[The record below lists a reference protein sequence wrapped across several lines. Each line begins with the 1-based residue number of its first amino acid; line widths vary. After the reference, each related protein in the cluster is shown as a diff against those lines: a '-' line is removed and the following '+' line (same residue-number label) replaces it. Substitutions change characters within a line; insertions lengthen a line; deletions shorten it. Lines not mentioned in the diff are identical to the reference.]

1 MSEPVSEYQWQESFR
16 RISAVLPALTKKEL
30 DIIGD
35 VATEFVKN
43 SASDRDIRPLNEQ
56 ELWARIDHSIEQA
69 DRGEVLTLEE
79 KWSQLIRSLNYEGV
93 QTCDHGGCKRGFEE
107 IPLLYQEQ
115 IQ

>member
-56 ELWARIDHSIEQA
+56 ELWDRIDHSIEQA

-79 KWSQLIRSLNYEGV
+79 TMESIDQE
-93 QTCDHGGCKRGFEE
+93 FE
-107 IPLLYQEQ
+107 L
-115 IQ
+115 

>member
-1 MSEPVSEYQWQESFR
+1 MCIRAVEDWPGRDRIEMKHDSGAWHQWLVSEYQWQESFR

-79 KWSQLIRSLNYEGV
+79 TMESIDQE
-93 QTCDHGGCKRGFEE
+93 FE
-107 IPLLYQEQ
+107 L
-115 IQ
+115 

>member
-1 MSEPVSEYQWQESFR
+1 MRKSRTSGSVGGRPPQGACLPDWQVSEYQWQESFR
-16 RISAVLPALTKKEL
+16 RISVVLPALTKKEL

-79 KWSQLIRSLNYEGV
+79 TMESIDQE
-93 QTCDHGGCKRGFEE
+93 FE
-107 IPLLYQEQ
+107 L
-115 IQ
+115 